1 MEVIFWL
8 GVAVAGGDVLA
19 DDAGDVTGDAAG
31 TVVVLV
37 DRQTWE
43 ERGDI
48 QFIASWNVTASAN
61 SPGK

>member
-37 DRQTWE
+37 GHKHGRRRQ
-43 ERGDI
+43 DI
-48 QFIASWNVTASAN
+48 QFIASWNVTASAD